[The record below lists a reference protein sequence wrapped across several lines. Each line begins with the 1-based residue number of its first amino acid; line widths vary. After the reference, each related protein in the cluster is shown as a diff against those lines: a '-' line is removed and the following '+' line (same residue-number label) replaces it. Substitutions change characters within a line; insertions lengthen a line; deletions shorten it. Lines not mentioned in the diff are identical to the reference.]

1 MFTTLP
7 SEYVYG
13 QFYDD
18 IEMNDQSLGTNLIAL
33 VFFFFVMNSG
43 QNYLFSSLQMLL
55 YLNLFAWEKLVAV
68 KMFSIRIVMSVVENL
83 IPFSTI
89 MTHMHCYI
97 KKKVFVF
104 LTNILCLKKLFSVI
118 WTYFWI
124 WPGNFLV
131 GSQNIFIIFYI
142 ANDILLETCMGE

>member
-118 WTYFWI
+118 WTYF
-124 WPGNFLV
+124 
-131 GSQNIFIIFYI
+131 
-142 ANDILLETCMGE
+142 